1 MRAEDVGDVEVL
13 QRHLRQGWAG
23 RIVEVVVL
31 VYQSFFSYST
41 SQHLLPYPSHTQNL
55 LLAAVLPLAQL
66 VTLAAVACIRS
77 VYFVVAGYNGRAQL
91 GEHSN

>member
-1 MRAEDVGDVEVL
+1 MTDV
-13 QRHLRQGWAG
+13 RT
-23 RIVEVVVL
+23 VEVVVL

-77 VYFVVAGYNGRAQL
+77 VYFVVAGYNGRAQF